1 MEQTQ
6 SDIDRN
12 LTKMEEKMKN
22 EKQVHNLA
30 DELTEMEEIEEAML
44 DYQLDFS
51 HENTTEL

>member
-51 HENTTEL
+51 HENQT